1 MGYVRTGQGPKPR
14 LHSAGLI
21 LVWRKA
27 EMSGNNQLPSL
38 EILGS
43 VSIASGFP
51 RSITQ
56 NSFIFSD
63 NLSLVRKSHSLRF
76 GGSITRLQD
85 NVDLIGLGSL
95 VRFLSWPDFL
105 LGLSATD
112 NGTSFSNVFASFDDF
127 GLSTREYRVW
137 EGSGFVQDDYRVLK
151 SLTLNVGLRYERL
164 GQFADN
170 FGRNASFD
178 FAKADPNPPSS
189 GSVAGYIVASN
200 FPGVIPSGVTRVN
213 NRFGNYAVGQNT
225 VAPRLGFAW
234 QIWPTSS
241 ALVLRGGYGLY
252 YSRPT
257 GQAFYQNIFGAPFST
272 FRLNAGTAN
281 AHATFQE
288 PFMQPFP
295 TPASFPSF
303 PAYSASTTTTVYSIA
318 PDFQPAAIQQFS
330 LNASG

>member
-1 MGYVRTGQGPKPR
+1 MGYVRTRTGTQAKTAFSWSDIGV
-14 LHSAGLI
+14 AEG
-21 LVWRKA
+21 

-51 RSITQ
+51 RSIAQ

-63 NLSLVRKSHSLRF
+63 DLSLVRKSHSLRF

-112 NGTSFSNVFASFDDF
+112 NGTGFSNVFASFDDF

-137 EGSGFVQDDYRVLK
+137 EGSGFAQDDYRVLK

-170 FGRNASFD
+170 LGRNASFD
-178 FAKADPNPPSS
+178 AAKADPNPPST
-189 GSVAGYIVASN
+189 GSVAGYVVASN
-200 FPGVIPSGVTRVN
+200 FPGIVPSGVTRVN
-213 NRFGNYAVGQNT
+213 NRFGNYADRTKHCRAATGLCLADLAELQVDWFLEAGMACTIPGPQDKRFT
-225 VAPRLGFAW
+225 RISLALRFLSFA
-234 QIWPTSS
+234 
-241 ALVLRGGYGLY
+241 
-252 YSRPT
+252 
-257 GQAFYQNIFGAPFST
+257 
-272 FRLNAGTAN
+272 
-281 AHATFQE
+281 
-288 PFMQPFP
+288 
-295 TPASFPSF
+295 
-303 PAYSASTTTTVYSIA
+303 
-318 PDFQPAAIQQFS
+318 
-330 LNASG
+330 